1 MGIFKSLKNT
11 YKEEYDL
18 DYLDEYS
25 SDDDIN
31 KKYNNSKSDIDK
43 SDDDIHL
50 DEAVFNTKDKQEAQD
65 KSVAELVSQFEKKY
79 EMYNNQQARKKEP
92 ELYEDKKKE
101 KA

>member
-65 KSVAELVSQFEKKY
+65 KSVAELVSQFEKNTRCTIISKQ
-79 EMYNNQQARKKEP
+79 EKKS
-92 ELYEDKKKE
+92 
-101 KA
+101 